1 LLLVILLALV
11 VGILFALLFGNL
23 KAAAQTK
30 IGPWVGLR
38 LPVYDYA
45 CKCYRYF
52 KLNPDQF
59 RVDPD
64 PIGTSDGVWSIRPE
78 VLGTALPPT
87 LGSPCGTGGLWSEQA
102 GMYLCSNADGIEW
115 TLVPMLAAPGTN
127 PVASSMHRVWLSSG
141 LPPVKGASCS
151 PQDTEAAWIGR
162 AGVFVCVP
170 DERKL
175 DFVWGR
181 IAIET
186 VP

>member
-11 VGILFALLFGNL
+11 VALLLTLLLWNV

-30 IGPWVGLR
+30 IGSWIGLR

-59 RVDPD
+59 QIDPD
-64 PIGTSDGVWSIRPE
+64 PAGTSDGIWSTK
-78 VLGTALPPT
+78 L
-87 LGSPCGTGGLWSEQA
+87 
-102 GMYLCSNADGIEW
+102 
-115 TLVPMLAAPGTN
+115 LAAPGTN
-127 PVASSMHRVWLSSG
+127 PIDALNRTWLPTG
-141 LPPVKGASCS
+141 LPPVKGESCG
-151 PQDTEAAWIGR
+151 DRTGAVWIGKM
-162 AGVFVCVP
+162 GVFVCVP
-170 DERKL
+170 NEQTL
-175 DFVWGR
+175 NFVWAR